1 MLTIISLILIG
12 LSLAVILAIIIK
24 KFPALAILDVH
35 NMPGER
41 EAKFKEMIMKARV
54 ERDFSKWVALFSKV
68 FSKINSSLA
77 KGLKL
82 AHNNLKKV
90 KLNYKLSEKIPA
102 IEKNKQI
109 KELLIEAD
117 EFIKEEEFVKA
128 EDKLVEVISLDQKNL
143 AAFCEL
149 GGVYEELKKYPEA
162 RQTYEYALKLSKQI
176 IKDGEEELEVDPQE
190 IYFSLAYLEKEA
202 GNFDAAFDNIL
213 EALELEPN
221 SPRFLDLI
229 LDLSIIR
236 KDKEAAQKYLEK
248 LAAVNPENNKLN
260 NIVAEIESLD

>member
-1 MLTIISLILIG
+1 MLIIVSLILIG

-35 NMPGER
+35 NMPQER
-41 EAKFKEMIMKARV
+41 EAKFKEMLMKARM
-54 ERDFSKWVALFSKV
+54 ERDFSKWSQLATKV
-68 FSKINSSLA
+68 FAKINAFLA
-77 KGLKL
+77 KSLKM
-82 AHNNLKKV
+82 AHDNLKKI
-90 KLNYKLSEKIPA
+90 KLSYKTGEKMPV

-109 KELLIEAD
+109 KELLVEAD
-117 EFIKEEEFVKA
+117 ELIKAEKYTKA

-143 AAFCEL
+143 VAFCEL

-162 RQTYEYALKLSKQI
+162 RQTYEYALKLSKQLV
-176 IKDGEEELEVDPQE
+176 KDEDEELEVDSQE
-190 IYFSLAYLEKEA
+190 IYFSLACLEKEA
-202 GNFDAAFDNIL
+202 GNLAAAFDNIL

-236 KDKEAAQKYLEK
+236 KDKVNAKIYLDR
-248 LAAVNPENNKLN
+248 LAVVNPENNKLAE
-260 NIVAEIESLD
+260 IAAEIERL